1 MSRSKRTRVISY
13 VLFVICI
20 FMQVA
25 MAYPHHHHAE
35 SLCVSADMQQ
45 HHDDDADNHS
55 CTSDCVTKFQCGT
68 PHQAP
73 HLIPIYSF
81 YTLVYEPRIP
91 DAAVSGF
98 FLPEAVFT
106 EKLHARTVGQT
117 ANRRAPPVSC

>member
-1 MSRSKRTRVISY
+1 MLKRRRFISY

-35 SLCVSADMQQ
+35 WVCVSADMQQ

-55 CTSDCVTKFQCGT
+55 CAPDCVTKFQCGT

-73 HLIPIYSF
+73 HIVPIYSF
-81 YTLVYEPRIP
+81 YTLVYEPKVPNVTVHRT
-91 DAAVSGF
+91 F
-98 FLPEAVFT
+98 RPEAAFA
-106 EKLHARTVGQT
+106 EHLHTQT
-117 ANRRAPPVSC
+117 AERASNRRAPPVFA